1 MTLPFPLSPRVDSQ
15 DSSCT
20 FIQIRFRVR
29 LSSPVRVFV
38 KVFDVS
44 FVSDN
49 GADQEPKAPEVAVGH
64 KSLRSRYSPLII
76 ESTAEINAKD
86 FVAEVFV
93 EPEVVRFL
101 GMRTT
106 GACRHLPSSN
116 EDGGLTL
123 RMALHKLAVGVDA
136 EATPRDERDTRL
148 SAERRQGGW
157 NFVRWEDV
165 ESLLFDPLDPARE
178 VLGSPPLTASIAS
191 PTSLPAGTVEEEV
204 RGVGV
209 ID

>member
-1 MTLPFPLSPRVDSQ
+1 M
-15 DSSCT
+15 
-20 FIQIRFRVR
+20 
-29 LSSPVRVFV
+29 
-38 KVFDVS
+38 FDAS

-49 GADQEPKAPEVAVGH
+49 GEEQEPKAAEVAVGH
-64 KSLRSRYSPLII
+64 KPLRSRYSPLII

-106 GACRHLPSSN
+106 GACRHQPSSN

-123 RMALHKLAVGVDA
+123 RMALHKLATGVDP
-136 EATPRDERDTRL
+136 EATSRDERDTRL
-148 SAERRQGGW
+148 PAERRRQGGW

-165 ESLLFDPLDPARE
+165 ERLLFDPLDLTGD
-178 VLGSPPLTASIAS
+178 VLSSPPLTASIAS
-191 PTSLPAGTVEEEV
+191 STSSTPEEEV
-204 RGVGV
+204 RGVGI
-209 ID
+209 IDGVVPV